1 MSGEIKIERY
11 KMFDD
16 LPRPMRRIKPINEE
30 HAIPKEWIAVC
41 LGDVPEGFREL
52 TKEELDE
59 FFRHKDSG
67 CYGRKT

>member
-1 MSGEIKIERY
+1 MSGEIKIERC

-59 FFRHKDSG
+59 FFRHKDSE
-67 CYGRKT
+67 

>member
-1 MSGEIKIERY
+1 
-11 KMFDD
+11 MFDD
-16 LPRPMRRIKPINEE
+16 LPRPMRRIKPIDEE

-59 FFRHKDSG
+59 FLD
-67 CYGRKT
+67 RKIGE